1 MSPESTD
8 TVTTFGHYL
17 TFERPALGCKM
28 RGMKLIFIYGP
39 VASGKLTIAREL
51 GRLTGYAVFHNH
63 LIVDA
68 VASVFPFGTERFVR
82 LREQMWLDVMRE
94 AAEAQR
100 SLIFTFAP
108 EPSVAEGFDKRAVET
123 VKVAGGC
130 TEFVQLN
137 VSVSEQEKRLTAP
150 SRAEFGKLQS
160 LNILRELRAQFAAS
174 ERAMPRG
181 QVVIDTSALDPA
193 CAAHKIVETLGLPLL
208 PLAR

>member
-1 MSPESTD
+1 
-8 TVTTFGHYL
+8 
-17 TFERPALGCKM
+17 M

-82 LREQMWLDVMRE
+82 LREQMWLEMMRE

-108 EPSVAEGFDKRAVET
+108 EPSVAEGFDKRAVEV
-123 VKVAGGC
+123 VKAAGGS

-137 VSVSEQEKRLTAP
+137 VPVSEQEKRLTAP
-150 SRAEFGKLQS
+150 SRAEFGKLKS
-160 LNILRELRAQFAAS
+160 LNLLRELRAQFAAS

-193 CAAHKIVETLGLPLL
+193 GAARTIVETLGLPLL
-208 PLAR
+208 PLVR